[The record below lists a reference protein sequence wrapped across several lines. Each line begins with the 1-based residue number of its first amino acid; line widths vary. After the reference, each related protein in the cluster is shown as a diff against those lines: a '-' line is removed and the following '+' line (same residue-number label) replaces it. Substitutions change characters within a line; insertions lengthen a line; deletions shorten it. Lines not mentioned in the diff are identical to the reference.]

1 MDRTALLPQRF
12 HKEVNYHQKE
22 KRRKGSFKVAQEQLP
37 RSKGNYEEDK
47 KDQERCSQLI
57 HGRNCTPSNSGTA
70 YSITA
75 LPANANFI
83 TKIFAGDKFHLSR
96 NLVYLSPYLAKKPAD
111 AGFFIS
117 VPKQRLNLL
126 HIFRLGPLWPLDDVK
141 GYFVAFG

>member
-57 HGRNCTPSNSGTA
+57 HGRNFTLLEVVVQMFRQDDSQSV
-70 YSITA
+70 A
-75 LPANANFI
+75 L
-83 TKIFAGDKFHLSR
+83 HLS
-96 NLVYLSPYLAKKPAD
+96 
-111 AGFFIS
+111 
-117 VPKQRLNLL
+117 
-126 HIFRLGPLWPLDDVK
+126 
-141 GYFVAFG
+141 